1 MIDAAL
7 LEELTTTATAEGV
20 HQFVVGA
27 VVEHEGNVLLLKRP
41 ADDFMGGIYEL
52 PSGKVE
58 AREALDEALV
68 REVQEE
74 SGLTVTAI
82 REYLGSF
89 DYTSGSGKKSRQFNF
104 AVTVDADE
112 PVTLTEH
119 DSYRWAD
126 LKEKPPVTEAVKG
139 VLAAHRRLRT
149 V

>member
-20 HQFVVGA
+20 QQFVVGA
-27 VVEHEGNVLLLKRP
+27 VVKHEGTVLLLKRP

-58 AREALDEALV
+58 PGETLDDALK
-68 REVQEE
+68 REVAEE
-74 SGLTVTAI
+74 SGLVVTAL
-82 REYLGSF
+82 REYLGHF

-104 AVTVDADE
+104 AVTVDAPE

-119 DSYRWAD
+119 DAYRWAD
-126 LKEKPPVTEAVKG
+126 LNDKPPVTDAVKG
-139 VLAAHRRLRT
+139 VLAAYR
-149 V
+149 VV